1 MKAVRKMIGQQRLGM
16 RGLAG
21 YLAAVL
27 ISLHFVLAF
36 SSVSEAVV
44 LDPNKDYLDARDQ
57 SDEHSVSRGAVA
69 NFGRG
74 EWIRSKF
81 QAVKTTFGSMSRQ
94 FFSRQ
99 PAKAQQSSDSGTRAV
114 TNRGLESQA
123 ARLPVA
129 TSPVFSSESSSL
141 NATRV
146 TGDGFAETVSFP
158 GLSTSENGVVKYDMQ
173 SVDVVPRLR
182 LPKEQ
187 PFRLQRFEL
196 SNDVKRTLETN
207 FLIALQS
214 PDLLPDSEMR
224 RLTKAPDP
232 VRAVA
237 GFKKMNVAKG
247 ALDEATLK
255 KLGLLLIPLQQGKE
269 GEITLTNFEPLTAD
283 EFRFM
288 SGLLLYQ
295 SGHQCAAAV
304 GLFHSIS
311 KKPEWQSE
319 ADYFLAMCSK
329 SLGLMTDFSD
339 RVRKVLEVSGPG
351 STKPQSGFYANRL
364 LREIDW
370 KTPNVT
376 TREFGEALE
385 KAVLNPEVVN
395 GQTPEVMATVAA
407 LIAESAAASEKFK
420 TALEWAK
427 KVPEKHP
434 RFLQAKFVEALAE
447 YSIGSKKRA
456 LEMQEGLIK
465 NPRAEESERE
475 FQGLIALNLARMY
488 FQEQKYKEAHQSFL
502 TVNKDH
508 PLWLQGLSELGWAQL
523 MSGDY
528 EGAIGNMYSIHSP
541 FFAAAYKP
549 ESYVIRTIGY
559 LNLCQY
565 GDAYRTLTVL
575 EKDYRLMLENIDA
588 YEKSIKSLS
597 DGRYGTVR
605 RFLVSFN
612 QPGRTDLK
620 DVDGLP
626 SSVIREIARQKDF
639 LNLQKA
645 LNRQIDEK
653 GIYARIGK
661 DIDRSLKDSQ
671 DKVNQSR
678 LKLEQLRKQ
687 LAAARKRSGA
697 EMAVIELQ
705 TELDRELDRLND
717 RFFSVDLFNE
727 AKRSVAEYDK
737 EVGLG
742 AENRGQEIKQRLERT
757 IANQILK
764 IRTDLS
770 RFMDNNELLRYEV
783 FAASGENI
791 RFQVAG
797 GQKENRVPASA
808 IPKSKSLK
816 WDFDGE
822 YWEDEIGHYRSSL
835 KNNCPISDIQE
846 QREQASLG
854 GR

>member
-1 MKAVRKMIGQQRLGM
+1 MRERKIMNTARKVAFVFAVMF
-16 RGLAG
+16 
-21 YLAAVL
+21 AV
-27 ISLHFVLAF
+27 
-36 SSVSEAVV
+36 SSANAVV
-44 LDPNKDYLDARDQ
+44 LDPNKDYSEARDQ
-57 SDEHSVSRGAVA
+57 GAQA
-69 NFGRG
+69 TSGKATGQSAGKPRHQATSGN
-74 EWIRSKF
+74 WIQAKF
-81 QAVKTTFGSMSRQ
+81 QEAKTTFASMSRQ
-94 FFSRQ
+94 FFGRKA
-99 PAKAQQSSDSGTRAV
+99 PADVARATAGANRAGNRTVASQVGEAV
-114 TNRGLESQA
+114 TA
-123 ARLPVA
+123 PPVSA
-129 TSPVFSSESSSL
+129 PSVSASASNTQGGSGFS
-141 NATRV
+141 
-146 TGDGFAETVSFP
+146 ETVSFP

-173 SVDVVPRLR
+173 SVDAIPRLR

-187 PFRLQRFEL
+187 PFSLGKFEL
-196 SNDVKRTLETN
+196 SSAAKKTLESK

-214 PDLLPDSEMR
+214 PELLTAAELKH
-224 RLTKAPDP
+224 LTRAPE
-232 VRAVA
+232 AVKGLA
-237 GFKKMNVAKG
+237 AARKLMVAKG
-247 ALDEATLK
+247 PLDESTLK
-255 KLGLLLIPLQQGKE
+255 KLGLVLRPLKMTDE
-269 GEITLTNFEPLTAD
+269 KDVNLAKYVPLTDD
-283 EFRFM
+283 EYRFM

-295 SGHQCAAAV
+295 NGHQCAAAV

-311 KKPEWQSE
+311 KKPEWQAE

-329 SLGLMTDFSD
+329 SLGLMTDFSE
-339 RVRKVLEVSGPG
+339 RVRRVMDVSGPG
-351 STKPQSGFYANRL
+351 TNKPNSGFYANRL

-376 TREFGEALE
+376 SRAFGEALE
-385 KAVLNPEVVN
+385 KAVANPEVIN

-407 LIAESAAASEKFK
+407 LIAESAAAAEKFK
-420 TALEWAK
+420 TALEWSK

-456 LEMQEGLIK
+456 LELQETLIK

-488 FQEQKYKEAHQSFL
+488 FQEQKYKEAHQAFL

-565 GDAYRTLTVL
+565 GDAYRTLSVL
-575 EKDYRLMLENIDA
+575 EKDYRAMLDSIDA
-588 YEKSIKSLS
+588 YEKSIKSFA

-605 RFLVSFN
+605 RFLVGFN
-612 QPGRTDLK
+612 QPGRTDVK

-626 SSVIREIARQKDF
+626 SPVIREIARQKDF

-653 GIYARIGK
+653 AIYARIGG
-661 DIDRSLKDSQ
+661 DITRSLKEAQ

-678 LKLEQLRKQ
+678 RRLEQIRKQ
-687 LAAARKRSGA
+687 LAAGRNKPGFEATRA
-697 EMAVIELQ
+697 ELQ
-705 TELDRELDRLND
+705 ADLESEMLRLND
-717 RFFSVDLFNE
+717 RFFTVDLFTE
-727 AKRSVAEYDK
+727 AKKSVAEYDK
-737 EVGLG
+737 EVGVS
-742 AENRGQEIKQRLERT
+742 ADQRGLEIKRRLEST
-757 IANQILK
+757 IANRILK
-764 IRTDLS
+764 VRTDLS

-797 GQKENRVPASA
+797 GQKENRIPANV

-835 KNNCPISDIQE
+835 KNNCPISGNGQ

-854 GR
+854 GM